1 MFELVEIFNVL
12 VIIKEYVEKILV
24 NVWQKHVLLLQ
35 FNIRKKIQR
44 IPQWSTQVQ
53 SQMLWRIKV

>member
-1 MFELVEIFNVL
+1 MFELVEIFNVI

-53 SQMLWRIKV
+53 S